1 MTELIDKGHQNSIER
16 KVLGAIGVDH
26 SVYSDVSRYLKWDM
40 FINKKY
46 GRIFKMCGE
55 LIEDQ
60 IQINEL
66 NLTHLARKQPEYGV
80 QMMDIVDALNYAS
93 PMDGVMYAKSVAEG
107 WIKNQISRITQEAAH
122 LSKREATDAFEL
134 LSELITKL
142 EGINEGAD
150 VGNAPEELKDL
161 LGEVTEYLQKGVDG
175 ISAGVPSGL
184 TELDEMTNGWQD
196 SDLTIIAARPAMG
209 KSALATT
216 IVKNAAHAGFPCA
229 IFSLEMSK
237 FQVVCR
243 IVAED
248 VQLFVQDLVQRKL
261 TSAQMLWF
269 KESIESIRHL
279 PITIDD
285 NSDITIDQL
294 RVRARELKR
303 KKGIKLL
310 VVDYLQLIDGDG
322 TKGNREQEIARISRG
337 LKKIAKELKIP
348 VIALAQLSR
357 AVEQRDNKRPMMSD
371 LRESGGI
378 EQDADAIFFLYRPEY
393 YAKLAGEE
401 CPPEFRGVCQ
411 LITGKFRNG
420 ESSDI
425 MLKFVGEYSS
435 FRDRDDL
442 NVKLN

>member
-1 MTELIDKGHQNSIER
+1 
-16 KVLGAIGVDH
+16 
-26 SVYSDVSRYLKWDM
+26 
-40 FINKKY
+40 
-46 GRIFKMCGE
+46 
-55 LIEDQ
+55 
-60 IQINEL
+60 
-66 NLTHLARKQPEYGV
+66 
-80 QMMDIVDALNYAS
+80 
-93 PMDGVMYAKSVAEG
+93 
-107 WIKNQISRITQEAAH
+107 
-122 LSKREATDAFEL
+122 
-134 LSELITKL
+134 
-142 EGINEGAD
+142 
-150 VGNAPEELKDL
+150 
-161 LGEVTEYLQKGVDG
+161 
-175 ISAGVPSGL
+175 
-184 TELDEMTNGWQD
+184 
-196 SDLTIIAARPAMG
+196 
-209 KSALATT
+209 
-216 IVKNAAHAGFPCA
+216 
-229 IFSLEMSK
+229 
-237 FQVVCR
+237 
-243 IVAED
+243 
-248 VQLFVQDLVQRKL
+248 
-261 TSAQMLWF
+261 MLWF
-269 KESIESIRHL
+269 KEAIESIRHL

-435 FRDRDDL
+435 FRDKDDL